1 MNDLL
6 TISEYSKIRGCSVSA
21 VYKRLKSPSNRL
33 HTYVVRQGD
42 QIFLK
47 AQIVEEEGLS
57 PLATT
62 DRPPRAPF
70 SEAEKCS
77 NTTPNP
83 VEEVEEGAVEEGL
96 GAQALRILEQQL
108 IQKDKEIADLNRR
121 LEEAEK
127 HEREMTKTIADLAA
141 QANELHRNNQVL
153 MLAQAQQ
160 QAQQI
165 EAAPEI
171 QDPIVEEPEIQK
183 KPGLWARIFG
193 SRRNKE

>member
-1 MNDLL
+1 MSDLL
-6 TISEYSKIRGCSVSA
+6 TISEYSKVRGCSVSA
-21 VYKRLKSPSNRL
+21 VYKRLKSPSNRI
-33 HTYVVRQGD
+33 HNYVVRQGD

-83 VEEVEEGAVEEGL
+83 VEEGAVEEGL
-96 GAQALRILEQQL
+96 GTQALRILEQQL

-183 KPGLWARIFG
+183 KPGLWAWIFG